1 MLYTS
6 ILTRHKESFASMILR
21 DEWYVAPSGY
31 SSNTHMF
38 VFGRHPLVSMAH
50 LTNTCMSLMRTMRHF
65 IPFEVSFKTIS
76 DHSDWNFQ
84 RSSKPYFLEH
94 FEWFSNCFCQ
104 CSSIN
109 TFWYNEEK
117 ALLRYLS
124 VSWSKT
130 LNLNYTV

>member
-6 ILTRHKESFASMILR
+6 ILACHKESFASMILR
-21 DEWYVAPSGY
+21 NEWYVVPSGY

-65 IPFEVSFKTIS
+65 ISFGVSFKTIS
-76 DHSDWNFQ
+76 DHSDWNF
-84 RSSKPYFLEH
+84 RSCFKHNFHKH

-104 CSSIN
+104 CSSIVLN
-109 TFWYNEEK
+109 CIKKNKHFYGT
-117 ALLRYLS
+117 L